1 MVSSPTLT
9 IAKLKNLGSKDL
21 SEGSCYHLSHMIR
34 GLRRGDKHN
43 VRAAL
48 EPFTAKRQ
56 AVERPIW
63 IEAGAKPQRGTYTR
77 CLSSGLWIWL
87 LVVWGCVIGMGGW
100 VRNGPNGPREEGVS
114 MWLMHCG

>member
-21 SEGSCYHLSHMIR
+21 SEGSCYHLSHMTR

-48 EPFTAKRQ
+48 EPFTARRR
-56 AVERPIW
+56 AVERPTW
-63 IEAGAKPQRGTYTR
+63 IEAGT
-77 CLSSGLWIWL
+77 
-87 LVVWGCVIGMGGW
+87 
-100 VRNGPNGPREEGVS
+100 GP
-114 MWLMHCG
+114 